1 MARQAIMGTYVLPN
15 ARSLCQVEFAG
26 RTAVESRATVAVVL
40 FLVFGSSGSGKSF
53 SLDVL
58 RRRVSGLA
66 IHDFD
71 EIGVPS
77 DADTAWRHRATER
90 WVRRALEYE
99 ADGTDL
105 LLAGQTPFG
114 ELLAA
119 PSAPLLEA
127 ISACLVDCDDETRL
141 VRLHE
146 RGPEWLAR
154 SAGDVDDYL
163 NWAEWMR
170 RHAIDPAWRT
180 DVIRLGGDE
189 AMRWERWIGWC
200 AGDPRWRVRV
210 VDTSRRAVDWVADEL
225 AAWVDEERAHF
236 REGTHPLKLGK

>member
-1 MARQAIMGTYVLPN
+1 MFY
-15 ARSLCQVEFAG
+15 
-26 RTAVESRATVAVVL
+26 RTHVRFVKSSSPKARATVAVVL

-99 ADGTDL
+99 AEGTDL
-105 LLAGQTPFG
+105 LLGQTPFG

-146 RGPEWLAR
+146 RGPEWLVR
-154 SAGDVDDYL
+154 SAGDVDDYV

-170 RHAIDPAWRT
+170 RHATDPAWRT

-200 AGDPRWRVRV
+200 AGDTVACS
-210 VDTSRRAVDWVADEL
+210 SRRHVPTL
-225 AAWVDEERAHF
+225 CRLGGRRAGGVG
-236 REGTHPLKLGK
+236 RRGAGALPRRNPSALELGK